1 MRYCRYCG
9 VKLVNNQRY
18 CPLCDMETVEADGG
32 SAEDYPYVK
41 PRLTRRMFIKSITFS
56 VIVAVVLIFLIDHL
70 LPYNTGVWYLLATV
84 GLIYG
89 WLSFVTVMKNLRDP
103 GAIVFS
109 QLILASLCTA
119 AVDKLCGW
127 YRWSVN
133 YVIPGLVAAAAI
145 AIVLCISIRPDKF
158 RTYTI
163 YQIVIAF
170 IGLVP
175 VGLWAVGFSE
185 IEWTAVAAAAVALLC
200 FAVILVFSHRHTRS
214 ELKKRFHV

>member
-9 VKLVNNQRY
+9 VKLVNDQRY
-18 CPLCDMETVEADGG
+18 CPLCDMETVESDGG
-32 SAEDYPYVK
+32 SAEDYPYIK

-56 VIVAVVLIFLIDHL
+56 VIVAVVLIFIIDHL
-70 LPYNTGVWYLLATV
+70 MPQKTDGWYLFATV

-89 WLSFVTVMKNLRDP
+89 WLTFVIVMKNLRNP
-103 GAIVFS
+103 GGIVFS
-109 QLILASLCTA
+109 QLILASLLTA

-127 YRWSVN
+127 SRWSVN

-145 AIVLCISIRPDKF
+145 SVVLCISIRPDKF

-170 IGLVP
+170 IGLIP
-175 VGLWAVGFSE
+175 VIFWAVGFSE
-185 IEWTAVAAAAVALLC
+185 IEWTAVAAALVALLC

>member
-32 SAEDYPYVK
+32 SAEDYPYIK

-70 LPYNTGVWYLLATV
+70 LPYNPGVWYLLATV

-145 AIVLCISIRPDKF
+145 AIV
-158 RTYTI
+158 
-163 YQIVIAF
+163 IAF